1 MDGGRRKLKSLD
13 GQLKAVGGGASAT
26 GRARVIYSN
35 RPLRSPAPRTESRA
49 ELRADLRADLR
60 TDPVFNSAPARPA
73 APAQSAARPRR
84 AAASSVVRVR
94 PGIGWFCVIVLYA
107 CTGIYG
113 ATLGDRWQE
122 IGSALGAVPDA
133 FARGSGFHISDVEV
147 EGRKILTDAE
157 ILAALGYQPGQSLV
171 FLDANAARERL
182 MQNPLVLK
190 ATVRKLYPDKIAISV
205 TEREPFALWQRG
217 DKIAVIGQDGTVI
230 DGVQSGRFANLPLL
244 VGQGADSSAKA
255 ILAALEPYPD
265 LRKNIYAIVRVGD
278 RRWNLRLTNG
288 MDVKLPE
295 HGTQE
300 AIAAFVKLDKSS
312 QLSDR
317 DITEVDMR
325 RPGTATVRL
334 SDEAA
339 AALAAKAKEKDK
351 AAGT

>member
-13 GQLKAVGGGASAT
+13 GPLKAVSGTGAPGGDRS
-26 GRARVIYSN
+26 RAFYSS
-35 RPLRSPAPRTESRA
+35 RPLRASTSRP
-49 ELRADLRADLR
+49 EIRADLRADSLLKA
-60 TDPVFNSAPARPA
+60 APARPA
-73 APAQSAARPRR
+73 APSQSAARPRR
-84 AAASSVVRVR
+84 AAAPSVVRVR

-113 ATLGDRWQE
+113 ATLGDHWQE
-122 IGSALGAVPDA
+122 IGSAVTAVPDA
-133 FARGSGFHISDVEV
+133 FARGSGFDIADVEI

-157 ILAALGYQPGQSLV
+157 IMAALGYGPGQSLV

-190 ATVRKLYPDKIAISV
+190 ATVRKLYPDKIAIAV

-217 DKIAVIGQDGTVI
+217 EKIAVIGQDGTVI
-230 DGVQSGRFANLPLL
+230 DGVQEGRFANLPLL
-244 VGQGADSSAKA
+244 VGQGADTAAKT
-255 ILAALEPYPD
+255 ILAALEPYPE
-265 LRKNIYAIVRVGD
+265 LKKNIYAMVRVGD

-295 HGTQE
+295 HGTAD
-300 AIAAFVKLDKSS
+300 AISAFVKLDKSS
-312 QLSDR
+312 QLKDR

-339 AALAAKAKEKDK
+339 AALAAEAKEKDK

>member
-13 GQLKAVGGGASAT
+13 GPLRAVSGGASSS
-26 GRARVIYSN
+26 GRARAIYSS
-35 RPLRSPAPRTESRA
+35 RPLRSQGARTE
-49 ELRADLRADLR
+49 LRADLR
-60 TDPVFNSAPARPA
+60 TDPDFIAAPSRPA
-73 APAQSAARPRR
+73 APSQPAARPRG
-84 AAASSVVRVR
+84 AATSVVQVR
-94 PGIGWFCVIVLYA
+94 TGIGWVGVILLFVT
-107 CTGIYG
+107 TGIYG

-122 IGSALGAVPDA
+122 IGSVVTAAPDA
-133 FARGSGFHISDVEV
+133 FARGSGFDISDIQV

-182 MQNPLVLK
+182 LQNPLVLK
-190 ATVRKLYPDKIAISV
+190 ATVRKLYPDKIAIDV

-230 DGVQSGRFANLPLL
+230 DGVQSARFANLPLL
-244 VGQGADSSAKA
+244 VGQGADTAAKS
-255 ILAALEPYPD
+255 ILAALEPYPE
-265 LRKNIYAIVRVGD
+265 LRKDIYALVRVGD

-295 HGTQE
+295 LGYDE
-300 AIAAFVKLDKSS
+300 AIASFVKLDKSA
-312 QLSDR
+312 QLKDR

-339 AALAAKAKEKDK
+339 AALAAEAKDKKK

>member
-13 GQLKAVGGGASAT
+13 GPLRAVGGGASAS
-26 GRARVIYSN
+26 GHARAIYSS
-35 RPLRSPAPRTESRA
+35 RSPRSSGARTE
-49 ELRADLRADLR
+49 LRADLR
-60 TDPVFNSAPARPA
+60 TDPILNAAPARPA
-73 APAQSAARPRR
+73 APSQSAARPRR
-84 AAASSVVRVR
+84 AANPVVPVR
-94 PGIGWFCVIVLYA
+94 SGIGWLGVIVLFMS
-107 CTGIYG
+107 TGIYG
-113 ATLGDRWQE
+113 ATLGDHWQE
-122 IGSALGAVPDA
+122 IGSAVTAVPDA
-133 FARGSGFHISDVEV
+133 FARGSGFKIADVEV

-157 ILAALGYQPGQSLV
+157 IMAAIGYQPGQSLV

-182 MQNPLVLK
+182 MQNPLVVK
-190 ATVRKLYPDKIAISV
+190 ATVRKLYPDKIAIAV

-217 DKIAVIGQDGTVI
+217 EKIAVIGQDGTVI
-230 DGVQSGRFANLPLL
+230 EGAQEARFADLPLL
-244 VGQGADSSAKA
+244 VGQGAETAAKS

-265 LRKNIYAIVRVGD
+265 LKKNIYAAVRVGD

-295 HGTQE
+295 HDFAD

-325 RPGTATVRL
+325 RAGTATVRL

>member
-13 GQLKAVGGGASAT
+13 GPLKAVSGGASST
-26 GRARVIYSN
+26 GRARAIYSS
-35 RPLRSPAPRTESRA
+35 RPLRSSGRTE
-49 ELRADLRADLR
+49 LRADLR
-60 TDPVFNSAPARPA
+60 TDPDFTAAPSRPA
-73 APAQSAARPRR
+73 APSQPAARPRR
-84 AAASSVVRVR
+84 AADTSVVQVR
-94 PGIGWFCVIVLYA
+94 TGIGWVGVILLFVT
-107 CTGIYG
+107 TGIYG

-122 IGSALGAVPDA
+122 IGSVVTAAPDA
-133 FARGSGFHISDVEV
+133 FARGSGFDISDIQV

-182 MQNPLVLK
+182 LQNPLVLK
-190 ATVRKLYPDKIAISV
+190 ATIRKLYPDKIAIDV

-230 DGVQSGRFANLPLL
+230 NGVQEGRFANLPLL
-244 VGQGADSSAKA
+244 VGQGADTAAKS

-265 LRKNIYAIVRVGD
+265 LRKNIYALVRVGD

-295 HGTQE
+295 HDFAD
-300 AIAAFVKLDKSS
+300 AISAFVKLDKSA
-312 QLSDR
+312 QLKER
-317 DITEVDMR
+317 DITEVDLR

-339 AALAAKAKEKDK
+339 AAMAVEAKDKKK

>member
-13 GQLKAVGGGASAT
+13 GPLKAVSGSSAS
-26 GRARVIYSN
+26 GSGHSRALYSS
-35 RPLRSPAPRTESRA
+35 RPLRSSGHRA
-49 ELRADLRADLR
+49 ELRADLR
-60 TDPVFNSAPARPA
+60 TDPDFIAAPARPA
-73 APAQSAARPRR
+73 APSQSAARPRR
-84 AAASSVVRVR
+84 AATSVVKVR
-94 PGIGWFCVIVLYA
+94 TGTGWLGVIVLFVS
-107 CTGIYG
+107 TGIYG
-113 ATLGDRWQE
+113 ATLGDHWQE
-122 IGSALGAVPDA
+122 IGSAVTAVPDA
-133 FARGSGFHISDVEV
+133 FARGSGFHIADVEI

-157 ILAALGYQPGQSLV
+157 IMAALGYQPGQSLV

-182 MQNPLVLK
+182 LQNPLVLK
-190 ATVRKLYPDKIAISV
+190 ATVRKLYPDKIAIDV

-230 DGVQSGRFANLPLL
+230 DGVQGSRFANLPLL
-244 VGQGADSSAKA
+244 VGQGADTAAKT
-255 ILAALEPYPD
+255 ILAALEPYPE
-265 LRKNIYAIVRVGD
+265 LRKDIYAVVRVGD

-295 HGTQE
+295 HGYAE
-300 AIAAFVKLDKSS
+300 AISAFVKLDKSS
-312 QLSDR
+312 QLKDR

-339 AALAAKAKEKDK
+339 AALAAEAKDKKK